1 MTATRETEL
10 VERFRG
16 GDRAALARLIT
27 WVENGRPAGLRAMA
41 ELYHSTGSAYVVGIT
56 GPPGAG
62 KSTLTNA
69 LIRGYRRRG
78 KTVAVAAVDP
88 SSALTGGATLGDR
101 IRMLENFD
109 DPDVYIRSMATRGEM
124 GGLSLAVG
132 AVAHLLDA
140 YGFDVILI
148 ETVGVG
154 QDEVDVGELA
164 DTTLLLQVPG
174 TGDAIQTIK
183 AGVLEIADLL
193 VVNKADLAGAN
204 DLVRDLRMMLRLGEH
219 GPWVAPIVETV
230 ATEHRNIDELIE
242 KIEQHAAFL
251 AESGEGE
258 RRRERRDRREVSR
271 LARRW
276 LAGQVD
282 AVLAEED
289 TRDLL
294 AALGRRETDPLT
306 VATEVARRS
315 AARAQRVV

>member
-1 MTATRETEL
+1 MADLYRAT
-10 VERFRG
+10 G
-16 GDRAALARLIT
+16 QAR
-27 WVENGRPAGLRAMA
+27 
-41 ELYHSTGSAYVVGIT
+41 VVGIT

-69 LIRGYRRRG
+69 LIRGYRARG
-78 KTVAVAAVDP
+78 ETVAVVAVDP

-109 DPDVYIRSMATRGEM
+109 DSDVYIRSMATRGEM

-132 AVAHLLDA
+132 GVVHLLDA

-174 TGDAIQTIK
+174 LGDAIQTIK
-183 AGVLEIADLL
+183 AGVLEIADIL

-219 GPWVAPIVETV
+219 GAWVPPIVETV
-230 ATEHRNIDELIE
+230 ATEHRNTTVLLD
-242 KIEQHAAFL
+242 KIEQHVAYL

-276 LAGQVD
+276 LAAQVD
-282 AVLAEED
+282 TVLGEPDAQGM
-289 TRDLL
+289 L
-294 AALGRRETDPLT
+294 ADLGRRNTDPLT

-315 AARAQRVV
+315 AARFQLDS

>member
-1 MTATRETEL
+1 MTVTQSDRL
-10 VERFRG
+10 VERFRA
-16 GDRAALARLIT
+16 GDRAALARLIS

-41 ELYHSTGSAYVVGIT
+41 ELYRATGQAYVVGIT

-69 LIRGYRRRG
+69 LIRGYRTRG
-78 KTVAVAAVDP
+78 KTVAVVAVDP

-132 AVAHLLDA
+132 AVVHLLDA

-174 TGDAIQTIK
+174 LGDAIQTIK

-193 VVNKADLAGAN
+193 VVNKADMAGAN

-230 ATEHRNIDELIE
+230 ATEHRNIDTLID
-242 KIEQHAAFL
+242 KIEQHAAYL
-251 AESGEGE
+251 AESGEGR

-276 LAGQVD
+276 LAAQVD
-282 AVLAEED
+282 AVLAELD
-289 TRDLL
+289 TQELL
-294 AALGRRETDPLT
+294 VALGRRETDPLT

-315 AARAQRVV
+315 AGRFQRSG